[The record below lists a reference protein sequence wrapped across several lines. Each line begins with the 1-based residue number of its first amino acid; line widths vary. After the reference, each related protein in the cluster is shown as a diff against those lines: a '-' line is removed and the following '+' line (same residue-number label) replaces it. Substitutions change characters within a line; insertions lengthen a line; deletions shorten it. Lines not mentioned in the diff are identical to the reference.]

1 MGVVYK
7 ARQISLN
14 RVVALKMLV
23 GGPFSSETFRRRFR
37 AEAEAAAK
45 LRHPNIVA
53 IYEMGQHEGLDYFT
67 MDYVAGPSLVE
78 AVRKQPMSPERAA
91 ACVQS
96 IAQAVEYA
104 HQHGVLHRDLKPSN
118 VLLDLFDQPRITD
131 FGLAKLVNVD
141 VELTTTGEVLGSP
154 SHMPPEQAAS
164 KSAQAGPASD
174 VYSLGALLYHV
185 LSGRP

>member
-1 MGVVYK
+1 MRRAVCVRPAFQLDEPTVAGPSADPGESGAVAPFGTRRFGHYELLEEIARGGMGIVYK

-53 IYEMGQHEGLDYFT
+53 IYEIGQHEGLDYFT
-67 MDYVAGPSLVE
+67 MDYVAGPNLVE

-104 HQHGVLHRDLKPSN
+104 HH
-118 VLLDLFDQPRITD
+118 
-131 FGLAKLVNVD
+131 
-141 VELTTTGEVLGSP
+141 
-154 SHMPPEQAAS
+154 
-164 KSAQAGPASD
+164 
-174 VYSLGALLYHV
+174 HV
-185 LSGRP
+185 